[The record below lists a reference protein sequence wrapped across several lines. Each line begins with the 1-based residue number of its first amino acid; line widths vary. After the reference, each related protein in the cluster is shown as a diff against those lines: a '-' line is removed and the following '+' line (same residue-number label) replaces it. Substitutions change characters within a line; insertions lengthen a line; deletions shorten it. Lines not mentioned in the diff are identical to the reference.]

1 MISDVGRRREPA
13 QQRSRLRVDR
23 ILSAAADLV
32 TELGPE
38 ATTTARIAESA
49 GITLS
54 SLYQFFPN
62 KEAVFYELQL
72 RFVAETPQLARDQFG
87 SASFVSWREAL
98 RAIFDAY
105 VDTYR
110 SVPWLRVLWTSPGTS
125 ASSSAAALRS
135 NAETADQI
143 LLLLLDLGLVAGP
156 PTRDQRRALLLA
168 VEMAD
173 AVINTAFRLDE
184 KGDQAV
190 LEQAASLLEAHLA
203 PYADEVPV
211 PVPSR

>member
-1 MISDVGRRREPA
+1 MISDVSRRREPT
-13 QQRSRLRVDR
+13 QQRSRQRVDR
-23 ILSAAADLV
+23 ILSVASELV
-32 TELGPE
+32 SEVGPE
-38 ATTTARIAESA
+38 ATTTARIAEAA

-62 KEAVFYELQL
+62 KEAIFYELQL
-72 RFVAETPQLARDQFG
+72 RFVALTPQLAREQFAG
-87 SASFVSWREAL
+87 ASFASWGEAL

-110 SVPWLRVLWTSPGTS
+110 SVPWLRVLWTSPATS

-135 NAETADQI
+135 NAETAEQI
-143 LLLLLDLGLVAGP
+143 LILLLDLGLLAGP
-156 PTRDQRRALLLA
+156 PSRDQRRALLLA

-184 KGDQAV
+184 HGDEAV
-190 LEQAASLLEAHLA
+190 LEQARSLLEAHLA
-203 PYADEVPV
+203 RYADEVPV
-211 PVPSR
+211 PATSR